1 MNKAIDG
8 LILLLIGVITG
19 FNIFLSYIVAP
30 LLFSNL
36 DHRQAGEIMNIIFP
50 YYFAS
55 GWIIGIVIYSLVGL
69 KSIKDKHIIKNFKWF
84 IIGILIL
91 ILTHM
96 ALHKTV
102 LPIARNINAQYYSA
116 IDKGEKEKAAEIKSK
131 FKTIHGIS
139 SVINVFNL
147 ILEIYLFQY
156 YFLKVRRLKK
166 E

>member
-1 MNKAIDG
+1 MNKVIDG
-8 LILLLIGVITG
+8 IILLLIGVILG
-19 FNIFLSYIVAP
+19 FNIFFSYIVAP

-55 GWIIGIVIYSLVGL
+55 GWIVGIIIYSLVGI
-69 KSIKDKHIIKNFKWF
+69 KSVKDKDIIKNFKWF
-84 IIGILIL
+84 IVGIFVL

-102 LPIARNINAQYYSA
+102 LPIARNINIQYYSA
-116 IDKGEKEKAAEIKSK
+116 IDKGEEKKAAELRSK

-139 SVINVFNL
+139 STINVFNL

-156 YFLKVRRLKK
+156 YFLRVRRLKK
-166 E
+166 G